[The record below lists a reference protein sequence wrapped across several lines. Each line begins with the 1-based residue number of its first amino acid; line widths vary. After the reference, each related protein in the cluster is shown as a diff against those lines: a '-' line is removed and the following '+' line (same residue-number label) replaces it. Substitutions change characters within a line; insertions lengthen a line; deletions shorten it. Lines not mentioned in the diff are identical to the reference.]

1 MSAREPVPALEPEP
15 VPSESSAVATQ
26 FANPTAAI
34 RGWASQYGRRLL
46 ISDLVIIA
54 AAVFGSQLFWFG
66 LSAPPVQVIPDDVT
80 SPLSYF
86 SFSVILIAAWML
98 ALAAYDTRDRRV
110 VGIGSMEY
118 KRIFDASMRLF
129 GLLAITAVL
138 LQLDLARG
146 YIVTAF
152 PVGMVLLV
160 ASRWAWRRWLVRQ
173 RHAHKFSSRALLVG
187 SVASV
192 TDIADLLARYPFAG
206 YLAVGACIPGSERSS
221 NPTVYDLPVVGGLG
235 EVAESAKALNAD
247 TVILTSSDHLPPMM
261 VKRIGWS
268 LESTKVDLIVAPAL
282 LDTAGPRIHTRP
294 FAGLPLIHVEVPR
307 YEGSKQAAKATFD
320 FAAALFGVILISPIL
335 LVIAILVKT
344 TSEGPVFFRQVRV
357 GLNGQL
363 FLMMKFRTMVVDAES
378 RLEGLKDLNEGS
390 GPLFKLRDDPRVTRV
405 GSFLRRYSLDE
416 LPQFF
421 NVLSGSMS
429 IVGPRPPLVSEVEQ
443 YEPDV
448 KRRLLVKPGI
458 TGPWQINGRSDLKW
472 EDGVRL
478 DLYYVENWTL
488 TGDVILIWRT
498 VKAVFENRGAY

>member
-1 MSAREPVPALEPEP
+1 M
-15 VPSESSAVATQ
+15 
-26 FANPTAAI
+26 
-34 RGWASQYGRRLL
+34 
-46 ISDLVIIA
+46 

-66 LSAPPVQVIPDDVT
+66 LSAPPVQVIPVDAP

-86 SFSVILIAAWML
+86 SFSVILIVAWML
-98 ALAAYDTRDRRV
+98 SLGFYDTRNRRV

-129 GLLAITAVL
+129 GVLAITAVL

-146 YIVTAF
+146 YVVTAF
-152 PVGMVLLV
+152 PLGVVMLLF
-160 ASRWAWRRWLVRQ
+160 SRWSWRHWLVRQ
-173 RHAHKFSSRALLVG
+173 RQKQKYSSRALLVG

-192 TDIADLLARYPFAG
+192 SDIADLLARYPFAG
-206 YLAVGACIPGSERSS
+206 YLAVGACIPGAERSN
-221 NPTVYDLPVVGGLG
+221 NPTVHNLPVVGGLG

-247 TVILTSSDHLPPMM
+247 TVILTSSDHLPPKV
-261 VKRIGWS
+261 VKRISWS
-268 LESTKVDLIVAPAL
+268 LESTKVDLIMAPAL

-307 YEGSKQAAKATFD
+307 YEGSKQATKATFD
-320 FAAALFGVILISPIL
+320 FAASLFGILLISPL
-335 LVIAILVKT
+335 LVVIAVLVKT
-344 TSEGPVFFRQVRV
+344 TSDGPIFFRQVRV
-357 GLNGQL
+357 GLNGQP
-363 FLMMKFRTMVVDAES
+363 FLMMKFRTMDVDAES
-378 RLEGLKDLNEGS
+378 RLDELMTVNEGS
-390 GPLFKLRDDPRVTRV
+390 GPLFKLRDDPRVTPVGRV
-405 GSFLRRYSLDE
+405 LRRYSLDE

-421 NVLSGSMS
+421 NVLAGNMS

-458 TGPWQINGRSDLKW
+458 TGPWQINGRSDLRW

-498 VKAVFENRGAY
+498 IKAVFENRGAY